1 MSLASGVDVH
11 GAGRGGEL
19 RSPQLQPGGYAA
31 WKPRMEVF
39 LQHQGAQGVHL
50 RVCTSKQW
58 LRMSNNVRQW
68 QEEELEAA
76 LAATGCGAASDD
88 DADAEGG
95 LAVGSGEEEKSGSKA
110 VKQEASQAGT
120 KLQQEKE
127 RGLVRAIVERSTRAY
142 GRIYAALPDGLAL
155 QVAHIPQGFAYGMW
169 HWLEEKF
176 QSTDEDN
183 VDTLLDE
190 WHALAQTPG
199 ESFDAFRARVN
210 SVQTLLAHA
219 GEKPSA
225 RMYAHTL
232 LSRLQPQY
240 KAAVL
245 VLKSGGQLKA
255 TTTTGKD
262 GKTMM
267 MEVNWDKITAFINS
281 HERSEQRLERG
292 EDGLSVGASHTAMVV
307 TGRGTWRD
315 GSKMS
320 RYSKDTSMELGVTSH
335 DGERQRGTD
344 NDDGIASGRPRT
356 FKDIQCYNCREYGHV
371 ANLCDKP
378 PRACMKTQ
386 QRAGGAGDYNDG
398 GRKGEESVSKATVMK
413 HRGSFDYSSDDGLDA
428 GVSSQHHHVRCVGEV
443 LQTES
448 DSEAEAACNSYRG
461 TKGGQ
466 PRWAY

>member
-1 MSLASGVDVH
+1 MSLTSGVDGA

-19 RSPQLQPGGYAA
+19 RTPQLQPGGYAA

-58 LRMSNNVRQW
+58 LRMSNSVRQW

-88 DADAEGG
+88 DADVEDG
-95 LAVGSGEEEKSGSKA
+95 LAVGSGVGQKGGSKA
-110 VKQEASQAGT
+110 VKQEASQAGA

-127 RGLVRAIVERSTRAY
+127 RSLVRAIVERSTRAY

-155 QVAHIPQGFAYGMW
+155 QVAHIPQGFAYGLW

-183 VDTLLDE
+183 VDSLLDE

-245 VLKSGGQLKA
+245 VLKSGSQLKA

-262 GKTMM
+262 GKTVK
-267 MEVNWDKITAFINS
+267 MEVDWDKITAFINS
-281 HERSEQRLERG
+281 HERSEQRLERS
-292 EDGLSVGASHTAMVV
+292 EDGLSPGVDHAAMTA
-307 TGRGTWRD
+307 RGVWRG
-315 GSKMS
+315 GSDKKMKN
-320 RYSKDTSMELGVTSH
+320 YSKDTSMDPGVSSH
-335 DGERQRGTD
+335 EGGRQRGTE

-356 FKDIQCYNCREYGHV
+356 FKDIQCFNCREYGHV
-371 ANLCDKP
+371 AGLCDKP
-378 PRACMKTQ
+378 PRARTGMQ
-386 QRAGGAGDYNDG
+386 QRAGGAGDSTVG
-398 GRKGEESVSKATVMK
+398 ERKGEESVSKATAMK
-413 HRGSFDYSSDDGLDA
+413 RRDSFDYSSDDGLDE
-428 GVSSQHHHVRCVGEV
+428 GVSSQHHHVQFDGEV
-443 LQTES
+443 MQRTV
-448 DSEAEAACNSYRG
+448 DRDDG
-461 TKGGQ
+461 TKWG
-466 PRWAY
+466 PRIRWAY